1 MCLAGTGDRWQNYG
15 VDMKQMGLL
24 GNRAVFSTVRV
35 RKKSHFNNVLIFLLV
50 SGACMTP
57 LSRPSVKCPCCGRAS
72 DSWKG
77 PRDSGNF
84 ESQPLLRSYSPV
96 VFGIQV
102 LGRRL
107 LYPKLQ
113 AVAST

>member
-57 LSRPSVKCPCCGRAS
+57 LSRPSVSVLAVEGSQTAGR
-72 DSWKG
+72 G
-77 PRDSGNF
+77 LEIREILNPN
-84 ESQPLLRSYSPV
+84 LC
-96 VFGIQV
+96 
-102 LGRRL
+102 
-107 LYPKLQ
+107 
-113 AVAST
+113 